1 MDRTER
7 FYKIDQMLH
16 QRKVVPITEFLDEL
30 QISSAT
36 FKRDLDYMKDRFH
49 APIEWDRE
57 ARGYR
62 FVQPNA
68 DTPEYNLPGLWF
80 NASEVHAL
88 LTMQHLLANIE
99 PGLLGGQIEPLKA
112 RLRALLGAGDHS
124 AEEVKTRFRMLYASR
139 RQVLSK
145 HFQTVATAVLQRK
158 RLKLLHFN
166 RQNGTKLER
175 EVSPQLLI
183 YYRENWYLQAWC
195 HVRNGLRS
203 FSIDAIESASLCG
216 TKAKEVSKKHAAANI
231 DSGFGIF
238 AGEQVNW
245 AKIKF
250 SAERARWVSAEEW
263 HADQR
268 GTYDT
273 DGNYIL
279 EVPYADDR
287 ELTMD
292 ILKHGSHVTVL
303 APTELRNRVYD
314 ELKKTAA
321 NYYKNGGN

>member
-7 FYKIDQMLH
+7 FYKIDQLLQ
-16 QRKVVPITEFLDEL
+16 QRKVVSIRDFLDEL

-36 FKRDLDYMKDRFH
+36 FKRDLDYMKDRLH

-62 FVQPNA
+62 FVQPNVEA
-68 DTPEYNLPGLWF
+68 PDYNLPGLWF
-80 NASEVHAL
+80 NSSEIHAL
-88 LTMQHLLANIE
+88 LTMQHLLSNIE

-112 RLRALLGAGDHS
+112 RLRAILGAGDHS
-124 AEEVKTRFRMLYASR
+124 AEEVETRFRMLYASR
-139 RQVLSK
+139 RQVSSK
-145 HFQTVATAVLQRK
+145 HFQTIATAVLQRK
-158 RLKLLHFN
+158 RLNLLHFN
-166 RQNGTKLER
+166 RQHGTTLER

-183 YYRENWYLQAWC
+183 YYRENWYLEAWC

-203 FSIDAIESASLCG
+203 FSMDAIESVSLGG
-216 TKAKEVSKKHAAANI
+216 TKAKEVSKKLVAANI

-238 AGEQVNW
+238 GGALVKW
-245 AKIKF
+245 AKLKF
-250 SAERARWVSAEEW
+250 SAERARWVSAEKW

-268 GTYDT
+268 GTYAA

-287 ELTMD
+287 ELIMD
-292 ILKHGSHVTVL
+292 IMKHGSHVMVVS
-303 APTELRNRVYD
+303 PSELRRRVWE
-314 ELKKTAA
+314 ELEKTAA
-321 NYYKNGGN
+321 NYTKNSGV